1 MGHLQPTCDA
11 PPLSDAEVKGAIDR
25 ARATRT
31 DLLAPFPEY
40 RSSVKKRGCYYVYIE
55 YRLPEAPDSN
65 HIITLN
71 QHGAIVDMQ
80 AGRSS
85 FKLQCPSKVF
95 TENELAEILR
105 TELGKRGDL
114 PPPLENVRTRVD
126 RLRCLYLYF
135 EHNVPEQRGDYQ
147 VFTIDPFGELMWFSR
162 SQPYWDVSRGS
173 WKKNGALH
181 SVIRVSD
188 QAATSACSRTSLRRW

>member
-1 MGHLQPTCDA
+1 MPRLAVVMLFMLLVFPAVGHLQPTCDA
-11 PPLSDAEVKGAIDR
+11 PPLSDAEVKSAIDR

-85 FKLQCPSKVF
+85 FKLQCPARCLRKMSWRRCY
-95 TENELAEILR
+95 TPSGENGAIC
-105 TELGKRGDL
+105 
-114 PPPLENVRTRVD
+114 
-126 RLRCLYLYF
+126 RLRSK
-135 EHNVPEQRGDYQ
+135 
-147 VFTIDPFGELMWFSR
+147 TIG
-162 SQPYWDVSRGS
+162 RGS
-173 WKKNGALH
+173 IGCGVCISISNTMYRNSEAI
-181 SVIRVSD
+181 IRYS
-188 QAATSACSRTSLRRW
+188 QSTRLGN